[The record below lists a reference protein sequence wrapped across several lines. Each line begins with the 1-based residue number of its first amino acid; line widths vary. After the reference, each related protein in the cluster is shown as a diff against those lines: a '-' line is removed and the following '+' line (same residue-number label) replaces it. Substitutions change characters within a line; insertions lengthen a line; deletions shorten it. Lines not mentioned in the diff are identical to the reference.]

1 MPLTI
6 LWKTT
11 DSLGLGENESFRFR
25 FAGRDNISFTDD
37 ILGGSCRVPQHIYS
51 KGYECRKF
59 HLVARVRCHFPRKGS
74 IHIYSIFLYW
84 SKFGTC
90 AIVSAS
96 GHPLGYRNCF
106 YDEPWHCDNFRNNL
120 VANTIGSVASLTF
133 SKRSSPKT
141 T

>member
-25 FAGRDNISFTDD
+25 FAGRANISFTDD
-37 ILGGSCRVPQHIYS
+37 LLGGSSRVPQQLDRNGS
-51 KGYECRKF
+51 GCRKF
-59 HLVARVRCHFPRKGS
+59 HLDARVRCHFPRKGS
-74 IHIYSIFLYW
+74 VHIYSIFLYW

-96 GHPLGYRNCF
+96 GHPLGYRNYF
-106 YDEPWHCDNFRNNL
+106 YDEPWHCDNFRNNF
-120 VANTIGSVASLTF
+120 VANNRGSVASLTF